1 MTDEELIE
9 RLGKTMQVAMHLLT
23 KNRELRERVEVAEER
38 AEILEE
44 LVMDVVA
51 DIKETVPSTEILERI
66 FKVMQKLEWGEDD

>member
-44 LVMDVVA
+44 LVMDIVA
-51 DIKETVPSTEILERI
+51 DMQDGVLKSVILERI
-66 FKVMQKLEWGEDD
+66 NKVMQKLDGED